1 MGNSESK
8 ENTSVNYDKK
18 NCVDSGV
25 WEDTGCE
32 GIMEA
37 GEDVTEIKNCKIVCL
52 NHWISK
58 LTKQKE
64 KLKVSVD
71 NLERKLKR
79 LSESAENAAN
89 SSLNT

>member
-8 ENTSVNYDKK
+8 ENTSVDYDKK

-25 WEDTGCE
+25 WDDNCVA
-32 GIMEA
+32 IMEA
-37 GEDVTEIKNCKIVCL
+37 GEDVTEIEKCKLDCL
-52 NHWISK
+52 NHWIDK
-58 LTKQKE
+58 LEDQKN
-64 KLKVSVD
+64 KLEISVD